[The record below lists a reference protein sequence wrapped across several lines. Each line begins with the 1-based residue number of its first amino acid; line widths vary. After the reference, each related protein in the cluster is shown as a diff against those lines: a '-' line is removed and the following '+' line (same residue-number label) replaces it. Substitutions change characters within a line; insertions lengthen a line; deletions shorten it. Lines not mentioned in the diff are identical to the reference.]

1 MLEAIFEKVEMGEW
15 VHIFPEGKICQY
27 ERTCVSMCMP

>member
-1 MLEAIFEKVEMGEW
+1 MMEAIFEKVEMGEW

-27 ERTCVSMCMP
+27 ECASVH